1 MNRDWRSLAHCV
13 RIEMGP
19 VLGGQRR
26 GQGWLG
32 WSRRGIRV
40 GLCSPRGAVQ
50 SVQEHQGGGGEDR
63 GEGWWKAGE
72 RRRERGGGR
81 SRGDKVRPREAG

>member
-1 MNRDWRSLAHCV
+1 MNPDWRSLAHCV

-32 WSRRGIRV
+32 GSRRGIGV

-50 SVQEHQGGGGEDR
+50 SVQEHR
-63 GEGWWKAGE
+63 A
-72 RRRERGGGR
+72 GGGR
-81 SRGDKVRPREAG
+81 GPQGGTVESRKEKEGERWWEEQR